1 MIKPG
6 ITHWRYVVPYM
17 VSHDMIKPSITYWRY
32 VVMVSHDMIKPGIT
46 HWRYVVPYMVSHGY
60 RYDQA
65 WYDSLALCGDGLLR
79 VPI

>member
-1 MIKPG
+1 MIKSG

-17 VSHDMIKPSITYWRY
+17 VSHDMIKPG
-32 VVMVSHDMIKPGIT
+32 MT
-46 HWRYVVPYMVSHGY
+46 HWRYVVMVSHGY

-65 WYDSLALCGDGLLR
+65 WYYLLALCGDGLLR